1 MAVNQDAIRRE
12 IIQRDET
19 DYLGPDAVNK
29 KAPDAQVI
37 DTTSLT
43 IEEQIQMIVDDVRRD

>member
-1 MAVNQDAIRRE
+1 MVVDQDAIRRE

-19 DYLGPDAVNK
+19 DYLGPHAVNK

-37 DTTSLT
+37 DTTHLM
-43 IEEQIQMIVDDVRRD
+43 IEEQIQMIVDDVKKG